1 MSKIADANRPEPGQ
15 QRVSPAELYQA
26 SLSAGTMLEDQ
37 AQAQVMTLLEQ
48 RFQQLLQ
55 RPVAGAHPLRRFV
68 GKILGGASRSGA
80 SSIKGLY
87 LWGGVGRGKT
97 MMMDMFCQALPP
109 ERRQRMHF
117 HRFMRRVHDALGR
130 FAGQPNPLLKV
141 ADEIAA
147 QGDVL
152 CFDEFF
158 VSDIGDAMILGE
170 VMTSLF
176 ARGVVLVATSNVE
189 PVNLYKNG
197 LQRSRFLPA
206 IDQIYAHCDVHEID
220 QGQDFRL
227 RTLQQA
233 RLYHCPLDA
242 SARQSMQDSF
252 AALVTEQEK
261 SNVKL
266 RIENRNI
273 DALKVAGDVA
283 WFEFSSVC
291 EGPRSQ
297 NDYIELATLFTTVL
311 ISDVPLLDTNRED
324 AARRFISLVD
334 EFYDRRVKLV
344 LSAQRPI
351 TELYQGQRLV
361 FEFERT
367 QSRLLEMQSEEY
379 LAEPHVAAGATGATA
394 A

>member
-1 MSKIADANRPEPGQ
+1 MSKGEHASPLALNREG
-15 QRVSPAELYQA
+15 VSPGDAYRA
-26 SLSAGTMLEDQ
+26 SLAEGAVLEDE
-37 AQAQVMTLLEQ
+37 AQAQVMALLDQ
-48 RFQQLLQ
+48 RFTQL
-55 RPVAGAHPLRRFV
+55 VARSANKAGWF
-68 GKILGGASRSGA
+68 ASLANKFLSSKSGRA
-80 SSIKGLY
+80 DTSIKGLY

-97 MMMDMFCQALPP
+97 MMMDMFCHALPP

-117 HRFMRRVHDALGR
+117 HRFMRRVHDGLGR
-130 FAGQPNPLLKV
+130 FSGQANPLLKV
-141 ADEIAA
+141 ADEIAS

-170 VMTSLF
+170 VMTALF

-189 PVNLYKNG
+189 PANLYKNG

-233 RLYHCPLDA
+233 RLYHWPLSESTD
-242 SARQSMQDSF
+242 QSMRESF
-252 AALVTEQEK
+252 SALASDREK
-261 SNVKL
+261 SNVRL
-266 RIENRNI
+266 RVENRMI
-273 DALKVAGDVA
+273 EALKVAGDVA
-283 WFEFSSVC
+283 WFRFSSLC

-311 ISDVPLLDTNRED
+311 MSEVPVLDVNRED

-344 LSAQRPI
+344 ISADQPI
-351 TELYQGQRLV
+351 TDLYQGQRLS

-379 LAEPHVAAGATGATA
+379 LSQPHVALGVPIP
-394 A
+394 

>member
-1 MSKIADANRPEPGQ
+1 MSKGEHASPLALKREG
-15 QRVSPAELYQA
+15 VSPGDAYSA
-26 SLSAGTMLEDQ
+26 SLAEGAMLEDE
-37 AQAQVMTLLEQ
+37 AQAQVMALLDQ
-48 RFQQLLQ
+48 RFTQL
-55 RPVAGAHPLRRFV
+55 VA
-68 GKILGGASRSGA
+68 RSANKAGWFESLA
-80 SSIKGLY
+80 NKFLSSKSGRADTSIKGLY

-97 MMMDMFCQALPP
+97 MMMDMFCHALPP

-117 HRFMRRVHDALGR
+117 HRFMRRVHDGLGR
-130 FAGQPNPLLKV
+130 FSGQANPLLKV
-141 ADEIAA
+141 ADEIAS

-170 VMTSLF
+170 VMTALF

-189 PVNLYKNG
+189 PANLYKNG

-233 RLYHCPLDA
+233 RLYHWPLSESTD
-242 SARQSMQDSF
+242 QSMRESF
-252 AALVTEQEK
+252 SALASDREK
-261 SNVKL
+261 SNVRL
-266 RIENRNI
+266 RVENRMI
-273 DALKVAGDVA
+273 EALKVAGDVA
-283 WFEFSSVC
+283 WFRFSSLC

-311 ISDVPLLDTNRED
+311 MSEVPVLDVNRED

-344 LSAQRPI
+344 ISADQPI
-351 TELYQGQRLV
+351 TDLYQGQRLS

-379 LAEPHVAAGATGATA
+379 LSQPHVALGVPIP
-394 A
+394 

>member
-1 MSKIADANRPEPGQ
+1 MSKGEHASPLALNREG
-15 QRVSPAELYQA
+15 VSPGDAYRA
-26 SLSAGTMLEDQ
+26 SLAEGAVLEDE
-37 AQAQVMTLLEQ
+37 AQAQVMALLDQ
-48 RFQQLLQ
+48 RFTQL
-55 RPVAGAHPLRRFV
+55 VARSANKAGWF
-68 GKILGGASRSGA
+68 ASLANKFLSSKSGRA
-80 SSIKGLY
+80 DTSIKGLY

-97 MMMDMFCQALPP
+97 MMMDMFCHALPP

-117 HRFMRRVHDALGR
+117 HRFMRRVHDGLGR
-130 FAGQPNPLLKV
+130 FSGQANPLLKV
-141 ADEIAA
+141 ADEIAS

-170 VMTSLF
+170 VMTALF

-189 PVNLYKNG
+189 PANLYKNG

-233 RLYHCPLDA
+233 RLYHWPLSESTD
-242 SARQSMQDSF
+242 QSMRESF
-252 AALVTEQEK
+252 SALASDREK
-261 SNVKL
+261 SNVRL
-266 RIENRNI
+266 RVENRMI
-273 DALKVAGDVA
+273 EALKVAGDVA
-283 WFEFSSVC
+283 WFRFSNLC

-311 ISDVPLLDTNRED
+311 ISEVPVLDVNRED

-344 LSAQRPI
+344 ISADQPI
-351 TELYQGQRLV
+351 TDLYQGQRLS

-379 LAEPHVAAGATGATA
+379 LSQPHVALGVPIP
-394 A
+394 

>member
-1 MSKIADANRPEPGQ
+1 MSKGEHASPLALNREG
-15 QRVSPAELYQA
+15 VSPGDAYRA
-26 SLSAGTMLEDQ
+26 SLAEGVVLEDE
-37 AQAQVMTLLEQ
+37 AQAQVMALLDQ
-48 RFQQLLQ
+48 RFTQL
-55 RPVAGAHPLRRFV
+55 VARSANKAGWF
-68 GKILGGASRSGA
+68 ASLANKFLSSKSGRA
-80 SSIKGLY
+80 DTSIKGLY

-97 MMMDMFCQALPP
+97 MMMDMFCHALPP

-117 HRFMRRVHDALGR
+117 HRFMRRVHDGLDR
-130 FAGQPNPLLKV
+130 FSGQANPLLKV
-141 ADEIAA
+141 ADEIAS

-170 VMTSLF
+170 VMTALF

-189 PVNLYKNG
+189 PANLYKNG

-233 RLYHCPLDA
+233 RLYHWPLSESTD
-242 SARQSMQDSF
+242 QSMRESF
-252 AALVTEQEK
+252 SALATDREK
-261 SNVKL
+261 SNVRL
-266 RIENRNI
+266 RVENRMI
-273 DALKVAGDVA
+273 EALKVAGDVA
-283 WFEFSSVC
+283 WFRFSNLC

-311 ISDVPLLDTNRED
+311 ISEVPVLDVNRED

-344 LSAQRPI
+344 ISADQPI
-351 TELYQGQRLV
+351 TDLYQGQRLS

-379 LAEPHVAAGATGATA
+379 LSQPHVALGVPIP
-394 A
+394 

>member
-1 MSKIADANRPEPGQ
+1 MSKGEHASPLALKREG
-15 QRVSPAELYQA
+15 VSPGDAYSA
-26 SLSAGTMLEDQ
+26 SLAEGAMLEDE
-37 AQAQVMTLLEQ
+37 AQAQVMALLDQ
-48 RFQQLLQ
+48 RFTQL
-55 RPVAGAHPLRRFV
+55 VA
-68 GKILGGASRSGA
+68 RSANKAGWFESLA
-80 SSIKGLY
+80 NKFLLSKSGRADTPIKGLY

-97 MMMDMFCQALPP
+97 MMMDMFCHALPP

-117 HRFMRRVHDALGR
+117 HRFMRRVHDGLGR
-130 FAGQPNPLLKV
+130 FSGQANPLLKV
-141 ADEIAA
+141 ADEIAS

-170 VMTSLF
+170 VMTALF

-189 PVNLYKNG
+189 PANLYKNG

-233 RLYHCPLDA
+233 RLYHWPLSESTD
-242 SARQSMQDSF
+242 QSMRESF
-252 AALVTEQEK
+252 SALASDREK
-261 SNVKL
+261 SNVRL
-266 RIENRNI
+266 RVENRMI
-273 DALKVAGDVA
+273 EALKVAGDVA
-283 WFEFSSVC
+283 WFRFSSLC

-311 ISDVPLLDTNRED
+311 MSEVPVLDVNRED

-344 LSAQRPI
+344 ISADQPI
-351 TELYQGQRLV
+351 TDLYQGQRLS

-379 LAEPHVAAGATGATA
+379 LSQPHVALGVPIP
-394 A
+394 

>member
-1 MSKIADANRPEPGQ
+1 MSKGEHASPLALNREG
-15 QRVSPAELYQA
+15 VSPGDAYRA
-26 SLSAGTMLEDQ
+26 SLAEGAVLEDE
-37 AQAQVMTLLEQ
+37 AQAQVMALLDQ
-48 RFQQLLQ
+48 RFTQL
-55 RPVAGAHPLRRFV
+55 VA
-68 GKILGGASRSGA
+68 RSANKAGWFESLA
-80 SSIKGLY
+80 NKFLLSKSGRADTPIKGLY

-97 MMMDMFCQALPP
+97 MMMDMFCHALPP

-117 HRFMRRVHDALGR
+117 HRFMRRVHDGLGR
-130 FAGQPNPLLKV
+130 FSGQANPLLKV
-141 ADEIAA
+141 ADEIAS

-170 VMTSLF
+170 VMTALF
-176 ARGVVLVATSNVE
+176 SRGVVLVATSNVE
-189 PVNLYKNG
+189 PANLYKNG
-197 LQRSRFLPA
+197 LQRSRFLQA

-233 RLYHCPLDA
+233 RLYHWPLSESTD
-242 SARQSMQDSF
+242 QSMRESF
-252 AALVTEQEK
+252 SALATDREK
-261 SNVKL
+261 SNVRL
-266 RIENRNI
+266 RVENRMI
-273 DALKVAGDVA
+273 EALKVAGDVA
-283 WFEFSSVC
+283 WFRFSNLC

-311 ISDVPLLDTNRED
+311 ISEVPVLDVNRED

-344 LSAQRPI
+344 ISADQPI
-351 TELYQGQRLV
+351 TDLYQGQRLS

-379 LAEPHVAAGATGATA
+379 LSQPHVALGVPIP
-394 A
+394 

>member
-1 MSKIADANRPEPGQ
+1 MSKGEHASPLALNREG
-15 QRVSPAELYQA
+15 VSPGDAYRA
-26 SLSAGTMLEDQ
+26 SLAEGAVMEDE
-37 AQAQVMTLLEQ
+37 AQAQVMALLDQ
-48 RFQQLLQ
+48 RFTQL
-55 RPVAGAHPLRRFV
+55 VARSANKAGWF
-68 GKILGGASRSGA
+68 ASLANKFLSSKSGRA
-80 SSIKGLY
+80 DTSIKGLY

-97 MMMDMFCQALPP
+97 MMMDMFCHALPP

-117 HRFMRRVHDALGR
+117 HRFMRRVHDGLGR
-130 FAGQPNPLLKV
+130 FSGQANPLLKV
-141 ADEIAA
+141 ADEIAS

-170 VMTSLF
+170 VMTALF

-189 PVNLYKNG
+189 PANLYKNG

-233 RLYHCPLDA
+233 RLYHWPLSESTD
-242 SARQSMQDSF
+242 QSMRESF
-252 AALVTEQEK
+252 SALASDREK
-261 SNVKL
+261 SNVRL
-266 RIENRNI
+266 RVENRMI
-273 DALKVAGDVA
+273 EALKVAGDVA
-283 WFEFSSVC
+283 WFRFSSLC

-311 ISDVPLLDTNRED
+311 ISEVPVLDVNRED

-344 LSAQRPI
+344 ISADQPI
-351 TELYQGQRLV
+351 TDLYQGQRLS

-379 LAEPHVAAGATGATA
+379 LSQPHVALGVPIP
-394 A
+394 

>member
-1 MSKIADANRPEPGQ
+1 MSKGEHASPLALNREG
-15 QRVSPAELYQA
+15 VSPGDAYRA
-26 SLSAGTMLEDQ
+26 SLAEGAVLEDE
-37 AQAQVMTLLEQ
+37 AQARVMALLDQ
-48 RFQQLLQ
+48 RFTQL
-55 RPVAGAHPLRRFV
+55 VARSANKAGWF
-68 GKILGGASRSGA
+68 ASLANKFLSSKSGRA
-80 SSIKGLY
+80 DTSIKGLY

-97 MMMDMFCQALPP
+97 MMMDMFCHALPP

-117 HRFMRRVHDALGR
+117 HRFMRRVHDGLGR
-130 FAGQPNPLLKV
+130 FSGQANPLLKV
-141 ADEIAA
+141 ADEIAS

-170 VMTSLF
+170 VMTALF
-176 ARGVVLVATSNVE
+176 SRGVVMVATSNVE
-189 PVNLYKNG
+189 PANLYKNG

-233 RLYHCPLDA
+233 RLYHWPLSESTD
-242 SARQSMQDSF
+242 QSMRESF
-252 AALVTEQEK
+252 SALATDREK
-261 SNVKL
+261 SNVRL
-266 RIENRNI
+266 RVENRMI
-273 DALKVAGDVA
+273 EALKVAGDVA
-283 WFEFSSVC
+283 WFRFSSLC

-311 ISDVPLLDTNRED
+311 ISEVPVLDVNRED

-344 LSAQRPI
+344 ISADQPI
-351 TELYQGQRLV
+351 TDLYQGQRLS

-379 LAEPHVAAGATGATA
+379 LSQPHVALGVPIP
-394 A
+394 

>member
-1 MSKIADANRPEPGQ
+1 MSKGEHASPLALNREG
-15 QRVSPAELYQA
+15 VSPGDAYRA
-26 SLSAGTMLEDQ
+26 SLAEGVVLEDE
-37 AQAQVMTLLEQ
+37 AQAQVMALLDQ
-48 RFQQLLQ
+48 RFTQL
-55 RPVAGAHPLRRFV
+55 VARSANKAGWF
-68 GKILGGASRSGA
+68 ASLANKFLSSKSGRA
-80 SSIKGLY
+80 DTSIKGLY

-97 MMMDMFCQALPP
+97 MMMDMFCHALPP

-117 HRFMRRVHDALGR
+117 HRFMRRVHDGLGR
-130 FAGQPNPLLKV
+130 FSGQANPLLKV
-141 ADEIAA
+141 ADEIAS

-170 VMTSLF
+170 VMTALF

-189 PVNLYKNG
+189 PANLYKNG

-233 RLYHCPLDA
+233 RLYHWPLSESTD
-242 SARQSMQDSF
+242 QSMRESF
-252 AALVTEQEK
+252 SALASDREK
-261 SNVKL
+261 SNVRL
-266 RIENRNI
+266 RVENRMI
-273 DALKVAGDVA
+273 EALKVAGDVA
-283 WFEFSSVC
+283 WFRFSSLC

-311 ISDVPLLDTNRED
+311 ISEVPVLDVNRED

-344 LSAQRPI
+344 ISADQPI
-351 TELYQGQRLV
+351 TDLYQGQRLS

-379 LAEPHVAAGATGATA
+379 LSQPHVALGVPIP
-394 A
+394 

>member
-1 MSKIADANRPEPGQ
+1 MSKGEHASPSALNREG
-15 QRVSPAELYQA
+15 VSPGDAYRA
-26 SLSAGTMLEDQ
+26 SLAEGAVLEDE
-37 AQAQVMTLLEQ
+37 AQARVMALLDQ
-48 RFQQLLQ
+48 RFTRL
-55 RPVAGAHPLRRFV
+55 VARSANKAGWF
-68 GKILGGASRSGA
+68 ASLANKFLSSKSGRA
-80 SSIKGLY
+80 DTSIKGLY

-97 MMMDMFCQALPP
+97 MMMDMFFHALPP

-117 HRFMRRVHDALGR
+117 HRFMRRVHDGLGR
-130 FAGQPNPLLKV
+130 FSGQANPLLKV
-141 ADEIAA
+141 ADEIAS

-170 VMTSLF
+170 VMTALF

-189 PVNLYKNG
+189 PANLYKNG

-233 RLYHCPLDA
+233 RLYHWPLSESTD
-242 SARQSMQDSF
+242 QSMRESF
-252 AALVTEQEK
+252 SALASDREK
-261 SNVKL
+261 SNVRL
-266 RIENRNI
+266 RVENRMI
-273 DALKVAGDVA
+273 EALKVAGDVA
-283 WFEFSSVC
+283 WFRFSSLC

-311 ISDVPLLDTNRED
+311 MSEVPVLDVKRED

-344 LSAQRPI
+344 ISADQPI
-351 TELYQGQRLV
+351 TDLYQGQRLS

-379 LAEPHVAAGATGATA
+379 LSQPHVALGVPIP
-394 A
+394 

>member
-1 MSKIADANRPEPGQ
+1 MSKREHSSPLAANREGA
-15 QRVSPAELYQA
+15 SPVEAYRA
-26 SLSAGTMLEDQ
+26 SLASGAMLEDE
-37 AQAQVMTLLEQ
+37 AQAKVMALLDQ
-48 RFQQLLQ
+48 RYTQLAA
-55 RPVAGAHPLRRFV
+55 RSANKPSWF
-68 GKILGGASRSGA
+68 ASLANKFAPSKSGRA
-80 SSIKGLY
+80 DTSIKGLY

-97 MMMDMFCQALPP
+97 MMMDMFCHALPP
-109 ERRQRMHF
+109 DRRQRMHF

-130 FAGQPNPLLKV
+130 HAGQANPLLKV
-141 ADEIAA
+141 ADEIAS

-170 VMTSLF
+170 VMTALF
-176 ARGVVLVATSNVE
+176 ARGVVLIATSNVE
-189 PVNLYKNG
+189 PANLYKNG

-233 RLYHCPLDA
+233 RLYHWPLSESTD
-242 SARQSMQDSF
+242 QGMQESF
-252 AALVTEQEK
+252 VALATDREK
-261 SNVKL
+261 SNVRL
-266 RIENRNI
+266 RVENRMI
-273 DALKVAGDVA
+273 DAFKVAGDVA
-283 WFEFSSVC
+283 WFRFSSLC

-311 ISDVPLLDTNRED
+311 ISQVPVLDVNRED

-344 LSAQRPI
+344 ISAEQSI
-351 TELYQGQRLV
+351 TDLYQGQRLG

-379 LAEPHVAAGATGATA
+379 LSQPHVTLGVTA
-394 A
+394 R

>member
-1 MSKIADANRPEPGQ
+1 MSKGEHASPLALNREG
-15 QRVSPAELYQA
+15 VSPGDAYRA
-26 SLSAGTMLEDQ
+26 SLAEGAVLEDE
-37 AQAQVMTLLEQ
+37 AQAQVMALLDQ
-48 RFQQLLQ
+48 RFTQL
-55 RPVAGAHPLRRFV
+55 VARSANKAGWF
-68 GKILGGASRSGA
+68 ASLANKFLSSKSGRA
-80 SSIKGLY
+80 DTSIKGLY

-97 MMMDMFCQALPP
+97 MMMDMFCHALPP

-117 HRFMRRVHDALGR
+117 HRFMRRVHDGLGR
-130 FAGQPNPLLKV
+130 FSGQANPLLKV
-141 ADEIAA
+141 ADEIAS

-170 VMTSLF
+170 VMTALF

-189 PVNLYKNG
+189 PANLYKNG

-233 RLYHCPLDA
+233 RLYHWPLSESTD
-242 SARQSMQDSF
+242 QSMRESF
-252 AALVTEQEK
+252 SALASDREK
-261 SNVKL
+261 SNVRL
-266 RIENRNI
+266 RVENRMI
-273 DALKVAGDVA
+273 EALKVAGDVA
-283 WFEFSSVC
+283 WFRFSSLC

-311 ISDVPLLDTNRED
+311 MSEVPVLDVNREG

-344 LSAQRPI
+344 ISADQPI
-351 TELYQGQRLV
+351 TDLYQGQRLS

-379 LAEPHVAAGATGATA
+379 LSQPHVALGVPIP
-394 A
+394 

>member
-1 MSKIADANRPEPGQ
+1 MNKAEHPSRSDPYRGGVPPGEAY
-15 QRVSPAELYQA
+15 RA
-26 SLSAGTMLEDQ
+26 SLAEGAMLEDD
-37 AQAQVMTLLEQ
+37 AQARVVALLDE
-48 RFQQLLQ
+48 RFAQL
-55 RPVAGAHPLRRFV
+55 VALPGNKPSWFASLTKKLFFSKAHRTATPP
-68 GKILGGASRSGA
+68 
-80 SSIKGLY
+80 IKGLY

-97 MMMDMFCQALPP
+97 MMMDMFCHALPP

-130 FAGQPNPLLKV
+130 HAGQVNPLLKV
-141 ADEIAA
+141 ADEIAS

-170 VMTSLF
+170 VMTALF

-189 PVNLYKNG
+189 PANLYKNG

-206 IDQIYAHCDVHEID
+206 IDQIYLHCDVHEID

-233 RLYHCPLDA
+233 RLYHWPL
-242 SARQSMQDSF
+242 SESTHRNMQESF
-252 AALVTEQEK
+252 TALATDREK
-261 SNVKL
+261 SNVRL
-266 RIENRNI
+266 RVENRMI
-273 DALKVAGDVA
+273 YALKVAGDVA
-283 WFEFSSVC
+283 WFQFSSVC

-311 ISDVPLLDTNRED
+311 ISDVPLLDRNRED

-344 LSAQRPI
+344 ISADQPI
-351 TELYQGQRLV
+351 TDLYQGQRLS

-367 QSRLLEMQSEEY
+367 QSRLLEMQSEDY
-379 LAEPHVAAGATGATA
+379 LSQPHVAPGAAVS
-394 A
+394 

>member
-1 MSKIADANRPEPGQ
+1 MSKGEHASPLALNREG
-15 QRVSPAELYQA
+15 VSPGDAYRA
-26 SLSAGTMLEDQ
+26 SLAEGAVLEDE
-37 AQAQVMTLLEQ
+37 AQARVMALLDQ
-48 RFQQLLQ
+48 RFTQL
-55 RPVAGAHPLRRFV
+55 VA
-68 GKILGGASRSGA
+68 RSANKAGWFESLA
-80 SSIKGLY
+80 NKFLSSKSGRADTSIKGLY

-97 MMMDMFCQALPP
+97 MMMDMFCHALPP

-117 HRFMRRVHDALGR
+117 HRFMRRVHDGLGR
-130 FAGQPNPLLKV
+130 FSGQANPLLKV
-141 ADEIAA
+141 ADEIAS

-170 VMTSLF
+170 VMTALF

-189 PVNLYKNG
+189 PANLYKNG

-233 RLYHCPLDA
+233 RLYHWPLSESTD
-242 SARQSMQDSF
+242 QSMRESF
-252 AALVTEQEK
+252 SALASDREK
-261 SNVKL
+261 SNVRL
-266 RIENRNI
+266 RVENRMI
-273 DALKVAGDVA
+273 EALKVAGDVA
-283 WFEFSSVC
+283 WFRFSSLC

-311 ISDVPLLDTNRED
+311 MSEVPVLDVNRED

-344 LSAQRPI
+344 ISADQPI
-351 TELYQGQRLV
+351 TDLYQGQRLS

-379 LAEPHVAAGATGATA
+379 LSQPHVALGVPIP
-394 A
+394 

>member
-1 MSKIADANRPEPGQ
+1 MSKGEHASPLALNREG
-15 QRVSPAELYQA
+15 VSPGDAYRA
-26 SLSAGTMLEDQ
+26 SLAEGAVLEDE
-37 AQAQVMTLLEQ
+37 AQAQVMALLDQ
-48 RFQQLLQ
+48 RFTQL
-55 RPVAGAHPLRRFV
+55 VARSANKAGWF
-68 GKILGGASRSGA
+68 ASLANKFLSSKSGRA
-80 SSIKGLY
+80 DTSIKGLY

-97 MMMDMFCQALPP
+97 MMMDMFCHALPP

-117 HRFMRRVHDALGR
+117 HRFMRRVHDGLGR
-130 FAGQPNPLLKV
+130 FSGQANPLLKV
-141 ADEIAA
+141 ADEIAS
-147 QGDVL
+147 QGEVL

-170 VMTSLF
+170 VMTALF

-189 PVNLYKNG
+189 PANLYKNG

-233 RLYHCPLDA
+233 RLYHWPLSESTD
-242 SARQSMQDSF
+242 QSMRESF
-252 AALVTEQEK
+252 SALASDREK
-261 SNVKL
+261 SNVRL
-266 RIENRNI
+266 RVENRMI
-273 DALKVAGDVA
+273 EALKVAGDVA
-283 WFEFSSVC
+283 WFRFSSLC

-311 ISDVPLLDTNRED
+311 MSEVPVLDVNRED

-344 LSAQRPI
+344 ISADQPI
-351 TELYQGQRLV
+351 TDLYQGQRLS

-379 LAEPHVAAGATGATA
+379 LSQPHVALGVPIP
-394 A
+394 

>member
-1 MSKIADANRPEPGQ
+1 MSKGEHASPLALNREG
-15 QRVSPAELYQA
+15 VSPGDAYRA
-26 SLSAGTMLEDQ
+26 SLAEGAVLEDE
-37 AQAQVMTLLEQ
+37 AQARVMALLDQ
-48 RFQQLLQ
+48 RFTQL
-55 RPVAGAHPLRRFV
+55 VA
-68 GKILGGASRSGA
+68 RSANKAGWFESLA
-80 SSIKGLY
+80 NKFLSSKSGRADTSIKGLY

-97 MMMDMFCQALPP
+97 MMMDMFCHALPP

-117 HRFMRRVHDALGR
+117 HRFMRRVHDGLGR
-130 FAGQPNPLLKV
+130 FSGQANPLLKV
-141 ADEIAA
+141 ADEIAS

-170 VMTSLF
+170 VMTALF

-189 PVNLYKNG
+189 PANLYKNG

-233 RLYHCPLDA
+233 RLYHWPLSESTD
-242 SARQSMQDSF
+242 QSMRESF
-252 AALVTEQEK
+252 SALATDREK
-261 SNVKL
+261 SNVRL
-266 RIENRNI
+266 RVENRMI
-273 DALKVAGDVA
+273 EALKVAGDVA
-283 WFEFSSVC
+283 WFRFSSLC

-311 ISDVPLLDTNRED
+311 ISEVPVLDVNRED

-334 EFYDRRVKLV
+334 ELYDRRVKLV
-344 LSAQRPI
+344 ISEGQPI
-351 TELYQGQRLV
+351 TDLYQGQRLS

-379 LAEPHVAAGATGATA
+379 LSQPHVALGVPIP
-394 A
+394 

>member
-1 MSKIADANRPEPGQ
+1 MSKGEHASPLALKREG
-15 QRVSPAELYQA
+15 VSPGDAYSA
-26 SLSAGTMLEDQ
+26 SLAEGAMLEDE
-37 AQAQVMTLLEQ
+37 AQAQVMALLDQ
-48 RFQQLLQ
+48 RFTQL
-55 RPVAGAHPLRRFV
+55 VA
-68 GKILGGASRSGA
+68 RSANKAGWFESLA
-80 SSIKGLY
+80 NKFLLSKSGRADTPIKGLY

-97 MMMDMFCQALPP
+97 MMMDMFCHALPP

-117 HRFMRRVHDALGR
+117 HRFMRRVHDGLGR
-130 FAGQPNPLLKV
+130 FSGQANPLLKV
-141 ADEIAA
+141 ADEIAS

-170 VMTSLF
+170 VMTALF

-189 PVNLYKNG
+189 PANLYKNG

-233 RLYHCPLDA
+233 RLYHWPLSESTD
-242 SARQSMQDSF
+242 QSMRESF
-252 AALVTEQEK
+252 SALATDREK
-261 SNVKL
+261 SNVRL
-266 RIENRNI
+266 RVENRMI
-273 DALKVAGDVA
+273 EALKVAGDVA
-283 WFEFSSVC
+283 WFRFSSLC

-311 ISDVPLLDTNRED
+311 ISEVPVLDVNRED

-344 LSAQRPI
+344 ISAGQPI
-351 TELYQGQRLV
+351 TDLYQGQRLS

-379 LAEPHVAAGATGATA
+379 LGQPHVALGVTIP
-394 A
+394 

>member
-1 MSKIADANRPEPGQ
+1 MSKGEHASPLALKREG
-15 QRVSPAELYQA
+15 VSPGDAYSA
-26 SLSAGTMLEDQ
+26 SLAEGAMLEDE
-37 AQAQVMTLLEQ
+37 AQAQVMALLDQ
-48 RFQQLLQ
+48 RFTQL
-55 RPVAGAHPLRRFV
+55 VA
-68 GKILGGASRSGA
+68 RSANKAGWFESLA
-80 SSIKGLY
+80 NKFLLSKSGRADTPIKGLY

-97 MMMDMFCQALPP
+97 MMMDMFCHALPP

-117 HRFMRRVHDALGR
+117 HRFMRRVHDGLGR
-130 FAGQPNPLLKV
+130 FSGQANPLLKV
-141 ADEIAA
+141 ADEIAS

-170 VMTSLF
+170 VMTALF

-189 PVNLYKNG
+189 PANLYKNG

-233 RLYHCPLDA
+233 RLYHWPLSESTD
-242 SARQSMQDSF
+242 QSMRESF
-252 AALVTEQEK
+252 SALATDREK
-261 SNVKL
+261 SNVRL
-266 RIENRNI
+266 RVENRMI
-273 DALKVAGDVA
+273 EALKVAGDVA
-283 WFEFSSVC
+283 WFRFSSLC

-311 ISDVPLLDTNRED
+311 ISEVPVLDVNRED

-344 LSAQRPI
+344 ISADQPI
-351 TELYQGQRLV
+351 TDLYQGQRLS

-379 LAEPHVAAGATGATA
+379 LSQPHVALGVTIP
-394 A
+394 

>member
-1 MSKIADANRPEPGQ
+1 MSKGEHASPLALNREG
-15 QRVSPAELYQA
+15 VSPGDAYRA
-26 SLSAGTMLEDQ
+26 SLAEGAVLEDE
-37 AQAQVMTLLEQ
+37 AQAQVMALLDQ
-48 RFQQLLQ
+48 RFTQL
-55 RPVAGAHPLRRFV
+55 VARSANKAGWF
-68 GKILGGASRSGA
+68 ASLANKFLSSKSGRA
-80 SSIKGLY
+80 DTSIKGLY

-97 MMMDMFCQALPP
+97 MMMDMFCHALPP

-117 HRFMRRVHDALGR
+117 HRFMRRVHDGLGR
-130 FAGQPNPLLKV
+130 FSGQANPLLKV
-141 ADEIAA
+141 ADEIAS

-170 VMTSLF
+170 VMTALF

-189 PVNLYKNG
+189 PANLYKNG

-233 RLYHCPLDA
+233 RLYHWPLSESTD
-242 SARQSMQDSF
+242 QSMRESF
-252 AALVTEQEK
+252 SALATDREK
-261 SNVKL
+261 SNVRL
-266 RIENRNI
+266 RVENRMI
-273 DALKVAGDVA
+273 EALKVAGDVA
-283 WFEFSSVC
+283 WFRFSNLC

-311 ISDVPLLDTNRED
+311 ISEVPVLDVNRED

-344 LSAQRPI
+344 ISADQPI
-351 TELYQGQRLV
+351 TDLYQGQRLS

-379 LAEPHVAAGATGATA
+379 LSQPHVALGVPIP
-394 A
+394 

>member
-1 MSKIADANRPEPGQ
+1 MSKREHSSPLAANREGA
-15 QRVSPAELYQA
+15 SPVEAYRA
-26 SLSAGTMLEDQ
+26 SLASGAMLEDE
-37 AQAQVMTLLEQ
+37 AQAKVMALLDQ
-48 RFQQLLQ
+48 RYTQLAA
-55 RPVAGAHPLRRFV
+55 RSANKPSWF
-68 GKILGGASRSGA
+68 ASLANKFAPSKSGRA
-80 SSIKGLY
+80 DTSIKGLY

-97 MMMDMFCQALPP
+97 MMMDMFCHALPP

-130 FAGQPNPLLKV
+130 HAGQANPLLKV
-141 ADEIAA
+141 ADEIAS

-170 VMTSLF
+170 VMTALF
-176 ARGVVLVATSNVE
+176 ARGVVLIATSNVE
-189 PVNLYKNG
+189 PANLYKNG

-233 RLYHCPLDA
+233 RLYHWPLSESTD
-242 SARQSMQDSF
+242 QGMQESF
-252 AALVTEQEK
+252 VALATDREK
-261 SNVKL
+261 SNVRL
-266 RIENRNI
+266 RVENRMI
-273 DALKVAGDVA
+273 DAFKVAGDVA
-283 WFEFSSVC
+283 WFRFSSLC

-311 ISDVPLLDTNRED
+311 ISQVPVLDVNRED

-344 LSAQRPI
+344 ISAEQSI
-351 TELYQGQRLV
+351 TDLYQGQRLG

-379 LAEPHVAAGATGATA
+379 LSQPHVTLGATA
-394 A
+394 R

>member
-1 MSKIADANRPEPGQ
+1 MSKGEHASPLALNREG
-15 QRVSPAELYQA
+15 VSPGDAYRA
-26 SLSAGTMLEDQ
+26 SLAEGAVLEDE
-37 AQAQVMTLLEQ
+37 AQAQVMALLDQ
-48 RFQQLLQ
+48 RFTQL
-55 RPVAGAHPLRRFV
+55 VARSANKAGWF
-68 GKILGGASRSGA
+68 ASLANKFLSSKSGRA
-80 SSIKGLY
+80 DTSIKGLY

-97 MMMDMFCQALPP
+97 MMMDMFCHALPP

-117 HRFMRRVHDALGR
+117 HRFMRRVHDGLGR
-130 FAGQPNPLLKV
+130 FSGQANPLLKV
-141 ADEIAA
+141 ADEIAS

-170 VMTSLF
+170 VMTALF

-189 PVNLYKNG
+189 PANLYKNG

-233 RLYHCPLDA
+233 RLYHWPLSESTD
-242 SARQSMQDSF
+242 QSMRESF
-252 AALVTEQEK
+252 SALASDREK
-261 SNVKL
+261 SNVRL
-266 RIENRNI
+266 RVENRMI
-273 DALKVAGDVA
+273 EALKVAGDVA
-283 WFEFSSVC
+283 WFRFSSLC

-311 ISDVPLLDTNRED
+311 ISEVPVLDVNRED

-344 LSAQRPI
+344 ISADQPI
-351 TELYQGQRLV
+351 TDLYQGQRLS

-379 LAEPHVAAGATGATA
+379 LSQPHVALGVPIP
-394 A
+394 

>member
-1 MSKIADANRPEPGQ
+1 MPDA
-15 QRVSPAELYQA
+15 
-26 SLSAGTMLEDQ
+26 
-37 AQAQVMTLLEQ
+37 AQAVVIDLLDHLFERAMKRQ
-48 RFQQLLQ
+48 SDSGGFIKNL
-55 RPVAGAHPLRRFV
+55 F
-68 GKILGGASRSGA
+68 GKWRGRS
-80 SSIKGLY
+80 SSSAESVRGLY
-87 LWGGVGRGKT
+87 IWGGVGRGKT
-97 MMMDMFCQALPP
+97 MMMDMFCSALPP

-130 FAGQPNPLLKV
+130 HSGQANPLFKV

-147 QGDVL
+147 DGDIL

-170 VMTSLF
+170 VMTALF
-176 ARGVVLVATSNVE
+176 QRGVTLIATSNVE

-220 QGQDFRL
+220 PGQDFRL

-233 RLYHCPLDA
+233 ELYHYPLGEA
-242 SARQSMQDSF
+242 AEQSLLAGFSAL
-252 AALVTEQEK
+252 AAELEK
-261 SNVKL
+261 NNVKL
-266 RIENRNI
+266 RIENRMI
-273 DALKVAGDVA
+273 ETVKVAGDVA
-283 WFEFSSVC
+283 WFDFPSIC

-311 ISDVPLLDTNRED
+311 VSNIPLLDASRED

-334 EFYDRRVKLV
+334 EFYDRRVKLIV
-344 LSAQRPI
+344 SADQPI
-351 TELYQGQRLV
+351 TSLYQGQRLT

-367 QSRLLEMQSEEY
+367 QSRLLEMQSKAY
-379 LAEPHVAAGATGATA
+379 LSEAHVSS
-394 A
+394 

>member
-1 MSKIADANRPEPGQ
+1 MSKGEHASPLALNREG
-15 QRVSPAELYQA
+15 VSPGDAYRA
-26 SLSAGTMLEDQ
+26 SLAEGAVLEDE
-37 AQAQVMTLLEQ
+37 AQARVMALLDQ
-48 RFQQLLQ
+48 RFTQL
-55 RPVAGAHPLRRFV
+55 VARSANKAGWF
-68 GKILGGASRSGA
+68 ASLANKFLSSKSGRA
-80 SSIKGLY
+80 DTSIKGLY

-97 MMMDMFCQALPP
+97 MMMDMFCHALPP

-117 HRFMRRVHDALGR
+117 HRFMRRVHDGLGR
-130 FAGQPNPLLKV
+130 FSGQANPLLKV
-141 ADEIAA
+141 ADEIAS

-170 VMTSLF
+170 VMTALF
-176 ARGVVLVATSNVE
+176 SRGVVLVATSNVE
-189 PVNLYKNG
+189 PANLYKNG

-233 RLYHCPLDA
+233 RLYHWPLSESTD
-242 SARQSMQDSF
+242 QSMRESF
-252 AALVTEQEK
+252 SALATDREK
-261 SNVKL
+261 SNVRL
-266 RIENRNI
+266 RVENRMI
-273 DALKVAGDVA
+273 EALKVAGDVA
-283 WFEFSSVC
+283 WFRFSSLC

-311 ISDVPLLDTNRED
+311 ISEVPVLDVNRED

-344 LSAQRPI
+344 ISADQPI
-351 TELYQGQRLV
+351 TDLYQGQRLS

-379 LAEPHVAAGATGATA
+379 LSQPHVALGVPIP
-394 A
+394 